1 VLLQIIV
8 NGLAM
13 GCIYTLV
20 ALGIILIY
28 NATQAINFS
37 QGEFVMMGAYL
48 AIGFLGAWKLPYIYI
63 LILVVL
69 CMAVFG
75 MVFER
80 IAYYP
85 LRKADP
91 LTVIIS
97 TLGVSIFL
105 KNMALIVWGPLPLFF
120 GQPFKGRMVDLG
132 FVTLNPQHLLII
144 SVTVTLIVLLYIFF
158 EKTPAG
164 RIVLATSQDAEAAKL
179 MGIRTSKVVM
189 VVFMIGSAL
198 GAVAGILLAPI
209 FFANTEMGYLVGMKA
224 FAGAIIGGFGKI
236 EGAIVGCL
244 FLGIVEILTASFIS
258 SVYRDAFAFLVLIVV
273 LMIKPQGF
281 FGEKVSEK
289 V

>member
-1 VLLQIIV
+1 MIIQLIA

-20 ALGIILIY
+20 ALGTILIY
-28 NATQAINFS
+28 NATSAINFA
-37 QGEFVMMGAYL
+37 QGEFVMLGAFL
-48 AIGFLGAWKLPYIYI
+48 AIAFLGAWKLPFVSI
-63 LILVVL
+63 LLLVML
-69 CMAVFG
+69 GMAIFG
-75 MVFER
+75 LIFER

-91 LTVIIS
+91 MTVIIS

-105 KNMALIVWGPLPLFF
+105 KNAALIKWGAQPLFF
-120 GQPFKGRMVDLG
+120 GEPFKGKILKLG

-144 SVTVTLIVLLYIFF
+144 AVTVVLLIFLYIFF
-158 EKTPAG
+158 EKTSTG
-164 RIVLATSQDAEAAKL
+164 RVVLATSQDTEAAKL
-179 MGIRTSKVVM
+179 MGIKTSFVVM
-189 VVFMIGSAL
+189 TIFMIGSVL
-198 GAVAGILLAPI
+198 GAVAGVLIAPV
-209 FFANTEMGYLVGMKA
+209 FFANTEMGYMVGMKA

-244 FLGIVEILTASFIS
+244 FIGLVEIFTATYIS
-258 SVYRDAFAFLVLIVV
+258 SVYKDAFSFLALIII
-273 LMIKPQGF
+273 LMLLPKGI